1 MISEPHVIDQIR
13 LNLADTSGNSLSDP
27 RNTTFNFLNATMAL
41 RKVKGNFERMFDKNL
56 TDLVRGIRN
65 NKENEV
71 ILRIRSRKIY
81 RNLT

>member
-1 MISEPHVIDQIR
+1 
-13 LNLADTSGNSLSDP
+13 
-27 RNTTFNFLNATMAL
+27 MAL

-71 ILRIRSRKIY
+71 IPVVFMLRLAVSPLLRFLIG
-81 RNLT
+81 T

>member
-1 MISEPHVIDQIR
+1 
-13 LNLADTSGNSLSDP
+13 
-27 RNTTFNFLNATMAL
+27 MAL

-71 ILRIRSRKIY
+71 
-81 RNLT
+81 NLYLYFVFYIKLLISTT

>member
-1 MISEPHVIDQIR
+1 MISAR
-13 LNLADTSGNSLSDP
+13 TAL
-27 RNTTFNFLNATMAL
+27 NFLNAIMAL

-71 ILRIRSRKIY
+71 IFIGSALQFFW
-81 RNLT
+81 